1 MPAAQAEL
9 VIFDCDG
16 VLVDSERLTID
27 IEARVLTDMGWAI
40 TVDEI
45 VERFM
50 GRSDELMLKEIARR
64 LGADAAAEFDEVS
77 TAEVVA
83 AFRDRLEP
91 IEGVAELVHG
101 LHQSGRTTC
110 VASSGTH
117 RKMRLTLGTT
127 GLYPVFEG
135 RIYSASEVDNGK
147 PAPDLFLHAAR
158 SMNVEASRA
167 VVIEDSVSGVAA
179 AQSAGMTCYG
189 FAGGLTPRRR
199 LEDAGAITF
208 DHMSDLPLLLD
219 AAT

>member
-1 MPAAQAEL
+1 MDAPDPAL

-16 VLVDSERLTID
+16 VLVDSERLTIE
-27 IEARVLTDMGWAI
+27 IEARVLTEMGWTI

-50 GRSDELMLKEIARR
+50 GRSDDLMLKEIARR
-64 LGADAAAEFDEVS
+64 LGADAAAEFDDVS
-77 TAEVVA
+77 TAEVVT
-83 AFRDRLEP
+83 AFRNRLEP
-91 IEGVAELVHG
+91 IDGVLELVHW

-127 GLYPVFEG
+127 GLYPIFEG

-147 PAPDLFLHAAR
+147 PAPDLFLYAAR
-158 SMNVEASRA
+158 SMSVEAARA

-179 AQSAGMTCYG
+179 AGAAGMTCYG

-208 DHMSDLPLLLD
+208 DRMSDLPTLLD